1 MTEVD
6 IDTKLIEL
14 RGSKPGFIEP
24 SFPTIAGAGP
34 NGAIIHYRAEE
45 ATARPVDKD
54 TMLLLDS
61 GAQYDCGTWRIYQLS
76 VPPTWVEWSTDGLR
90 VALWNIPLAPFACE
104 LGTTFQ
110 MGAPIGC

>member
-14 RGSKPGFIEP
+14 RGADAGFIEP

-45 ATARPVDKD
+45 ATARSIDSN

-61 GAQYDCGTWRIYQLS
+61 GAQYDCGTCAPSNLS
-76 VPPTWVEWSTDGLR
+76 VP
-90 VALWNIPLAPFACE
+90 
-104 LGTTFQ
+104 
-110 MGAPIGC
+110 